1 MLYSMTV
8 LYRPDYGTIRYVN
21 ARSGIW
27 FVLSDIKNALS
38 QLGMSDCD
46 ISGLRDK
53 AKITC
58 INYEKRRKYFP
69 DLGGIH

>member
-1 MLYSMTV
+1 MSTQEV
-8 LYRPDYGTIRYVN
+8 GYGKVYV
-21 ARSGIW
+21 RC
-27 FVLSDIKNALS
+27 V
-38 QLGMSDCD
+38 

-69 DLGGIH
+69 DLGGNYND